1 MSLLNDMLRDLSQD
15 KAQDKTQHNEQSA
28 ELSAKLLNAD
38 ADARMTD
45 AAAQQLQR
53 ELFLHTSAAKPL
65 PRTFWPS
72 VIAFVVV
79 LILVL
84 AIKYLFSEPVA
95 PLVIEEPPLV
105 AATESALAPDD
116 STKSLVIAAP
126 ELDERLAA
134 LENAVTTLSNL
145 VVNTRQQTEQTPS
158 VAEANDELEV
168 ESAVESAFES
178 VVESTTLELEPVER
192 AESVSIREAFWG
204 EEDLVGSDTINNT
217 NDTITQDSSLF
228 IAPNPASEDQQFAA
242 QARRLFQAGNVD
254 QSIAQLQ
261 TFVANHKKPYES
273 TKLLLDILCAQ
284 ENSSAVQQLLANSP
298 VLPRVDLAYYR
309 AKLALMAG
317 NDAEAINI
325 LEESLSSAE
334 QHEAYRALLAGLY
347 QRAGMNQEA
356 ASHYW
361 RLLNSFGE
369 KPAYWLGFA
378 LAQDALNQPQ
388 QAIQAYQR
396 VSQFSDLQLP
406 VREYVEQRLLALQQ

>member
-28 ELSAKLLNAD
+28 ELSVKLLNAD

-158 VAEANDELEV
+158 VAEADD
-168 ESAVESAFES
+168 ESA
-178 VVESTTLELEPVER
+178 VESTTLELEPVER

>member
-15 KAQDKTQHNEQSA
+15 KAQDKTQHNERSP

-95 PLVIEEPPLV
+95 PLVIDEPPLV
-105 AATESALAPDD
+105 AATEPALAPDD
-116 STKSLVIAAP
+116 STKPLMIAAP

-168 ESAVESAFES
+168 ESAVES
-178 VVESTTLELEPVER
+178 TTLELEPVER
-192 AESVSIREAFWG
+192 AESVSIREAFLG
-204 EEDLVGSDTINNT
+204 EEDLVDSDISNNT